1 MNVAVQKVT
10 VKSKVMVL
18 AILAIVAAAALFSYL
33 TLLRFDSVLAPE
45 LGRNARA
52 VGESV
57 DATLVKVVGYGVPF
71 GKLRGMDGYLAG
83 VLKDNPDIAY
93 LAVTDRS
100 GRLLYSSG
108 HLVAGYDRYLRR
120 WHGGAHRTYRM
131 RSFAGYLDSNLRLRG
146 KHGVF
151 GYVHIGQTQGLI
163 RERLKNILYD
173 IITVVVVAVLMAFE
187 MLLFLTTYTI
197 QTPMEQVARLIDGAA
212 AGDFRHEMTV
222 DSHDEIGRVGARIN
236 RVIASINSTW
246 NDLRERYAQLRLRWA
261 NENELAA
268 RIPSYMAL
276 KGENQFAEGGK
287 LERIISELTVYIR
300 PALFLLV
307 FAESLSLSF
316 FPIYVETLYTPIAG
330 LSKDLVIGLPI
341 SIFMLVWALSLP
353 SAGSWSDRVGRR
365 KPFLVGAM
373 ITAVGLVLTGMAHGL
388 YDLLVWRSITA
399 LGYGIVFITC
409 QGYVTDHSGP
419 KNRARG
425 MAMFLAG
432 FFSGSL
438 CGAAI
443 GGILAERIG
452 YSMTFFLSA
461 VLAVAAAVFVARFIE
476 DAPRESNAPVRRL
489 SLRDFKTM
497 LSNWRFMT
505 LTIFSA
511 IPAKI
516 ALTGFL
522 YYMGPLYLTYLGNA
536 QSTTGRVIM
545 AYGIAIIALS
555 PIVGRLAD
563 AYGRRKLFIV
573 TGGVL
578 STTALLLLYFHPSTV
593 GVLTS
598 ITLLGVAHAIG
609 VSPQIA
615 LMTELCQ
622 RDGARVGLGTAIGI
636 FRFIERFGNIAGP
649 LIAGG
654 LITLYGFSG
663 AFLGIALLTLGGV
676 VIFSTVF
683 AIDRL
688 RGGASSLRQEGTS
701 S

>member
-1 MNVAVQKVT
+1 MNMALQKIT

-18 AILAIVAAAALFSYL
+18 AILAIIAAAALFSYL
-33 TLLRFDSVLAPE
+33 TLLRFESVLAPE
-45 LGRNARA
+45 LGRNAIA

-57 DATLVKVVGYGVPF
+57 EATLVKVVGYGVPF
-71 GKLRGMDGYLAG
+71 AKLRGMDSYLDG

-93 LAVTDRS
+93 LAVTDRG
-100 GRLLYSSG
+100 GRLRYSSG
-108 HLVAGYDRYLRR
+108 HLATGYAHYLQRGHAAHRFLRR
-120 WHGGAHRTYRM
+120 TRV
-131 RSFAGYLDSNLRLRG
+131 FAGYLDSTLPLKGR
-146 KHGVF
+146 HGIF
-151 GYVHIGQTQGLI
+151 GYVHIGQSQGI
-163 RERLKNILYD
+163 IHERLKNILYD

-187 MLLFLTTYTI
+187 ILLFLMTYTI
-197 QTPMEQVARLIDGAA
+197 QTPMQQVTRLIDGAA
-212 AGDFRHEMTV
+212 NGDFRHAMTV
-222 DSHDEIGRVGARIN
+222 DARDEIGRVGLLIN
-236 RVIASINSTW
+236 HAIEGINATW
-246 NDLRERYAQLRLRWA
+246 NDLRQRYLRLRVQWP

-268 RIPSYMAL
+268 RVPSYIAL
-276 KGENQFAEGGK
+276 KTGNQFIEGGK
-287 LERIISELTVYIR
+287 LERIFTELTVYIR

-316 FPIYVETLYTPIAG
+316 FPIYVESLYTPIAG
-330 LSKDLVIGLPI
+330 LPKDLVIGLPI

-353 SAGSWSDRVGRR
+353 SAGSWSDRIGRR
-365 KPFLVGAM
+365 KPFLVGAL
-373 ITAVGLVLTGMAHGL
+373 ITAVGLVLTGMAHSV

-399 LGYGIVFITC
+399 VGYGIVFITC
-409 QGYVTDHSGP
+409 QGYVTDQSGP
-419 KNRARG
+419 KNRTRG

-452 YSMTFFLSA
+452 YSMTFVLSA
-461 VLAVAAAVFVARFIE
+461 ALALVAALFVSRFIQ
-476 DAPRESNAPVRRL
+476 DAPRDPNAPVRRL
-489 SLRDFKTM
+489 SLGDFKAM

-505 LTIFSA
+505 LTVFAA

-522 YYMGPLYLTYLGNA
+522 YYTGPLYLSYLGNA
-536 QSTTGRVIM
+536 QSTMGRIIM

-555 PIVGRLAD
+555 PIIGRLAD
-563 AYGRRKLFIV
+563 AYGRRKLFVV
-573 TGGVL
+573 TGGAL

-593 GVLTS
+593 GVLAS

-622 RDGARVGLGTAIGI
+622 RDSARVGLGTAIGI

-654 LITLYGFSG
+654 LITVYGFSG
-663 AFLGIALLTLGGV
+663 AFLGIGLLTLGGV
-676 VIFSTVF
+676 IVFSTVF
-683 AIDRL
+683 AIDSL
-688 RGGASSLRQEGTS
+688 RGGAGPLRPEEASS
-701 S
+701 